1 MSMPHVRTPSGR
13 TLWRFHGG
21 IHVPDEKALSNGSA
35 VAEGFIPSQL
45 ILPLQQHIGEA
56 AKSLVQEGD
65 TVLKGQLIAQ
75 GVGVVSANLHA
86 PTSGVVREITPY
98 QVPHASGLS
107 AVSIVLEP
115 DGKDVWAELPEP
127 LPHFEEL
134 DPGKVT
140 ERIRWAGIVG
150 LGGAAF
156 PASVKLSPGPE
167 RAIHTLIING
177 AECEPYITCDDRLMR
192 EQAEK
197 VLNGVRILRH
207 VLDITGECLI
217 GIEDNKPEAIA
228 AMSEALATHP
238 IPDTEIVVIPTLYP
252 SGGEKQLIRILT
264 GKEIPSKG
272 IPAHIGIVCHNVATA
287 AAVANAVLEGRP
299 LISRIVTVTG
309 RGVAQP
315 GNLEILNGTLAAE
328 VIAHRGGYLGQADR
342 LILGGP
348 MMGQTLLND
357 AIPMTKGGNC
367 LLVPGPEEL
376 LDPGEAGACIRCGE
390 CARSCPMQLLPQQM
404 YWYARAKNFDKVQE
418 YHLFDCIECGCC
430 AQMCPAHIPLVQY
443 YRYAK
448 TSIWQQQAESRKSE
462 SARKRHEAQVTR
474 YERLEREKKERLAK
488 KAAALKKPPPSSGED
503 DKKAAI
509 DAALQRAKEKKSAQ
523 AQAGVAPKNTQN
535 LTPDQQRQ
543 VEAAERRRSESVES
557 GESES

>member
-1 MSMPHVRTPSGR
+1 MPHVHTQSGR

-21 IHVPDEKALSNGSA
+21 IHLPDEKALSNGEMI
-35 VAEGFIPSQL
+35 AEAFIPSHL
-45 ILPLQQHIGEA
+45 ILPLQQHIGQA
-56 AKSLVQEGD
+56 AEPLVQVGEK
-65 TVLKGQLIAQ
+65 VLKGQLIARATS
-75 GVGVVSANLHA
+75 VVSANLHA
-86 PTSGVVREITPY
+86 PTSGTVKAIGPA
-98 QVPHASGLS
+98 QVPHASGL
-107 AVSIVLEP
+107 AATSIHLEP
-115 DGKDVWAELPEP
+115 DGEESWADLPEP
-127 LPHFEEL
+127 LPHFQEL

-192 EQAEK
+192 EQAVK
-197 VLNGVRILRH
+197 VLQGVRILRH

-228 AMSEALATHP
+228 AMEAALAAEP
-238 IPDTEIVVIPTLYP
+238 VPDTEIMVIPTLYP

-287 AAVANAVLEGRP
+287 AAVADAVLDGRP
-299 LISRIVTVTG
+299 LISRVVTVTG

-315 GNLEILNGTLAAE
+315 GNLEVLNGTPVAE
-328 VIAHRGGYLGQADR
+328 VVARRGGYLGQADR

-348 MMGQTLLND
+348 MMGQALLDD

-376 LDPGEAGACIRCGE
+376 LDPGAASPCIRCGQ
-390 CARSCPMQLLPQQM
+390 CASVCPMQLLPQQM
-404 YWYARAKNFDKVQE
+404 YWYARSKNFDKVQQ

-430 AQMCPAHIPLVQY
+430 AQACPSHIPLVQY

-448 TSIWQQQAESRKSE
+448 STIWQQQEESRKAE
-462 SARKRHEAQVTR
+462 QARQRHEAQVAR
-474 YERLEREKKERLAK
+474 RERLEQEKKERLKKKAELAK
-488 KAAALKKPPPSSGED
+488 KKKPASEGD

-509 DAALQRAKEKKSAQ
+509 DAALQRAKEKKAAQ
-523 AQAGVAPKNTQN
+523 SQAGVTPRNTQD

-543 VEAAERRRSESVES
+543 VEAAERRRAKSTAETGDTGS
-557 GESES
+557 